1 MLLITSSGLFAAS
14 GDHVWVL
21 ASESE
26 AGRVRGSSAFIWTG
40 ESNQCLLVWG
50 LVVWQCCCVHAVV
63 VWLSWVM
70 SAAETK
76 CSSPVLRQSGASQL
90 LCFYSTE
97 LHLQQDLRLNWTL
110 NLILNTCET
119 EPTASRC
126 ILCLLLWFSSGTTC
140 GGRCWY
146 APLSACSVV
155 CLKGRGHFTAVGL
168 IFLPC
173 TLLCFYW
180 GLRQK
185 VSSPSCIFVATVYPF
200 IVFNVIVKHLLF
212 ALVVVFNI

>member
-1 MLLITSSGLFAAS
+1 MEPLSYCVSIQQSSIFNKIKNQTAAVPEP
-14 GDHVWVL
+14 VWW
-21 ASESE
+21 
-26 AGRVRGSSAFIWTG
+26 GSSLQTYSWHLSI
-40 ESNQCLLVWG
+40 LL
-50 LVVWQCCCVHAVV
+50 
-63 VWLSWVM
+63 
-70 SAAETK
+70 T
-76 CSSPVLRQSGASQL
+76 
-90 LCFYSTE
+90 TI
-97 LHLQQDLRLNWTL
+97 
-110 NLILNTCET
+110 ILNTCET